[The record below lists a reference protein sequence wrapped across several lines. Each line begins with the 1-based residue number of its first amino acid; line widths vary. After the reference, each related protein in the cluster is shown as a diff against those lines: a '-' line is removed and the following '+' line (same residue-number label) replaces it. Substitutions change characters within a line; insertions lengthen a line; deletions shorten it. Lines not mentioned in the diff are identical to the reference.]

1 MYIGNDTNSFR
12 ISNRFN
18 KSVGASEVL
27 KFQCISLQQLTDG
40 NILITGK
47 CKTIQFNSQMSDNNT
62 EILSNW
68 RNTRNNNDI
77 GNQAS
82 SFFSNIGSNIQ
93 TTFNNTVDS
102 AQNVLPL
109 NTSDFM
115 GTSEEPAWFQLSRFE
130 RYSGFIVLLLGS
142 VACFALGFF
151 LFPVLTLKPRKFV
164 MLWTLGSVLFFLS
177 FGVLQ
182 GPVSYMK
189 HLTSKERL
197 PFTVIFLS
205 SQIGTIYCAVI
216 LKSTILSLVMGII
229 EIMSILWYTA
239 SYFPFGAQTM
249 QYVFGVG
256 ARQVTGMVG
265 L

>member
-1 MYIGNDTNSFR
+1 MSEDNS
-12 ISNRFN
+12 
-18 KSVGASEVL
+18 A
-27 KFQCISLQQLTDG
+27 T
-40 NILITGK
+40 
-47 CKTIQFNSQMSDNNT
+47 
-62 EILSNW
+62 LSNW
-68 RNTRNNNDI
+68 RNSRSNNDFS
-77 GNQAS
+77 NQAT

-93 TTFNNTVDS
+93 NTFQNTVDS

-109 NTSDFM
+109 NTSDLL
-115 GTSEEPAWFQLSRFE
+115 GSSEEPSWFQLSRFE
-130 RYSGFIVLLLGS
+130 RYSGFFVLLLGS
-142 VACFALGFF
+142 IACFALGFF

-164 MLWTLGSVLFFLS
+164 MLWTLGSVLFFFS

-216 LKSTILSLVMGII
+216 LKSTILSLGMGII
-229 EIMSILWYTA
+229 EMMAILWYTA

-249 QYVFGVG
+249 QYIFGAG
-256 ARQVTGMVG
+256 ARQVSGMVG

>member
-1 MYIGNDTNSFR
+1 MT
-12 ISNRFN
+12 
-18 KSVGASEVL
+18 E
-27 KFQCISLQQLTDG
+27 
-40 NILITGK
+40 
-47 CKTIQFNSQMSDNNT
+47 DNT
-62 EILSNW
+62 TVLSNW
-68 RNTRNNNDI
+68 RNTRSNNDFS
-77 GNQAS
+77 NQAT
-82 SFFSNIGSNIQ
+82 SFFSNIGSNLQ
-93 TTFNNTVDS
+93 NTFQNTVDS

-109 NTSDFM
+109 NTSDLL
-115 GTSEEPAWFQLSRFE
+115 GSSEEPSWFQLSRFE
-130 RYSGFIVLLLGS
+130 RYSGFFILLLGS
-142 VACFALGFF
+142 VACFVLGFF

-197 PFTVIFLS
+197 PFTVVFLI
-205 SQIGTIYCAVI
+205 SQVGTIYCAVV
-216 LKSTILSLVMGII
+216 LKNTILTLIMGIV
-229 EIMSILWYTA
+229 EVLAILWYTA

-249 QYVFGVG
+249 QYIFGFG